1 MISCILLAAGAGKR
15 MRCEANKIFL
25 RLGKYSVLQW
35 NLHHLASV
43 SDISEVIIVAAA
55 GEEDIVTKEVA
66 DMGALPWQPRIV
78 TGGKERQDSVRA
90 GTLAVSATTEIILVH
105 DGARPMA
112 KPALFTAVAEAAQK
126 YGAAVAAVPV
136 IDTIKRVTDDLLVTE
151 TLKRSEL
158 YAVQT
163 PQGFQKDWLLEAQ
176 AYAAETNFMG
186 TDDVSL
192 VEHQGKPVH
201 IVLSDYINCKLTTP
215 EDIIRAKQYLG
226 VTEPMMRVGF
236 GYDVHRFKTGRP
248 CILGGVQIESEFGPD
263 GHSDADVLIH
273 ALMDALLGA
282 AGLPDIGYWFPPED
296 DAFKGIS
303 SM

>member
-1 MISCILLAAGAGKR
+1 M
-15 MRCEANKIFL
+15 
-25 RLGKYSVLQW
+25 LQW
-35 NLHHLASV
+35 NLHHMTAV
-43 SDISEVIIVAAA
+43 ADISEVIIVAAA
-55 GEEDIVTKEVA
+55 GEEHVIAKEVA
-66 DMGALPWQPRIV
+66 AMGQLPWEPRIV
-78 TGGKERQDSVRA
+78 AGGKERQDSVRA
-90 GTLAVSATTEIILVH
+90 GTLAVSESADIILVH

-112 KPALFTAVAEAAQK
+112 KPELFTAVAKAADE

-136 IDTIKRVTDDLLVTE
+136 IDTIKRVSDDLLVTQ

-163 PQGFQKDWLLEAQ
+163 PQGFQRQWLMDAQ
-176 AYAAETNFMG
+176 AYAAETDFLG

-201 IVLSDYINCKLTTP
+201 IVLSDYTNCKLTTP

-303 SM
+303 SMELLRRVVKLLHEKDLRRIM